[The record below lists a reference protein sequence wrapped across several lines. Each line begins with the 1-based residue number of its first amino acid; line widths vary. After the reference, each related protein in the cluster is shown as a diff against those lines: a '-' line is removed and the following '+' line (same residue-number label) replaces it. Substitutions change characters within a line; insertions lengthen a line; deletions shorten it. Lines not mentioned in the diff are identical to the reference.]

1 MPRKKQGV
9 GGGDASI
16 CLHGVGGANK
26 EIERER
32 KNRVSSARREENPCR
47 NISVKAEPEPNNMI
61 VQKTEARGGIM
72 ARGVCSLA
80 PPS

>member
-1 MPRKKQGV
+1 MQAFACMGWGEQIKR
-9 GGGDASI
+9 
-16 CLHGVGGANK
+16 LREK
-26 EIERER
+26 E
-32 KNRVSSARREENPCR
+32 KNRVSIPRREENPRR
-47 NISVKAEPEPNNMI
+47 NLSVKAESEPNNMI